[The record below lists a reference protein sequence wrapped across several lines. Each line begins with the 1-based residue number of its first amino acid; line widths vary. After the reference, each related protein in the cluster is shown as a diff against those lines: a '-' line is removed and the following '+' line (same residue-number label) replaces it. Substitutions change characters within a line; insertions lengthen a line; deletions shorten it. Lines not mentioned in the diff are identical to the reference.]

1 MTYSERVPEDISDV
15 GTENQAADVPSGT
28 PPRRRLRDRWVLL
41 TVLISLAVLVGG
53 SAIAVAVFTTR
64 LTGNIDSIEDPFE
77 ALPTR
82 PPVVTPTPTPGV
94 DLQARAAMNVLVLGS
109 DSRISAGDPSDWVAG
124 AQRTDA
130 IMLVHLPADASAA
143 WVMSIPRDSW
153 VEIPGHGS
161 AKINA
166 AYSYGGPTL
175 LIQTVEQL
183 TQVRIDHFAV
193 ADFESFQQVTD
204 ALGGVPLTLADD
216 LYDRKGEFMLPAG
229 ERVLNG
235 EQALIWVRERYSL
248 LRGDF
253 DRVQRQQAW
262 MRAILT
268 KVRDEGVLSNPV
280 RSVRFLDVVTQSL
293 AVDDGVDL
301 GAMQDMLGR
310 VKDLGSGDLH
320 FLTVP
325 VSGTGRS
332 PDGRQSIVNLNRP
345 AFDALMVAVAND
357 VVAPYL
363 ADHADAVDTLGAV
376 AP

>member
-1 MTYSERVPEDISDV
+1 VFVTYFERVPGDIAEV
-15 GTENQAADVPSGT
+15 GTENADAPKG
-28 PPRRRLRDRWVLL
+28 PPKRRRLRDRWVLL
-41 TVLISLAVLVGG
+41 TVVIGLAVLFGG
-53 SAIAVAVFTTR
+53 SAIAVAVFTAR
-64 LTGNIDSIEDPFE
+64 LTGNVDSIADPFE

-82 PPVVTPTPTPGV
+82 PPVITPSPTPGAEPP
-94 DLQARAAMNVLVLGS
+94 ARAAMNVLVLGS

-153 VEIPGHGS
+153 VPIPGHGS

-166 AYSYGGPTL
+166 AFSYGGPTL
-175 LIQTVEQL
+175 LIQTVEEL

-216 LYDRKGEFMLPAG
+216 LNDRKGGLLLPAG
-229 ERVLNG
+229 DRVING
-235 EQALIWVRERYSL
+235 DQALIWVRERYSL
-248 LRGDF
+248 RRGDF

-280 RSVRFLDVVTQSL
+280 RSVRFLDTVTKSL
-293 AVDDGVDL
+293 AIDDGVSL
-301 GAMQDMLGR
+301 GVMQDMVGR
-310 VKDLGSGDLH
+310 IKDLGSGDLD

-325 VSGTGRS
+325 VQGTGRS
-332 PDGRQSIVNLNRP
+332 PDGRQSIVVLNRP

-357 VVAPYL
+357 TVGEYL
-363 ADHADAVDTLGAV
+363 AQDDAAVDTLGTV